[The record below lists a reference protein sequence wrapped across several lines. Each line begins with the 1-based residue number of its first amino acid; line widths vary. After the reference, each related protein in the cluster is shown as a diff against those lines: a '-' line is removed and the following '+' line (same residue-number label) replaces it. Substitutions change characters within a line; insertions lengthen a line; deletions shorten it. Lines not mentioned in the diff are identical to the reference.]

1 MNGFLAAAALIFAV
15 GAPAA
20 LAAEVTSVQAPKR
33 VPAGAKAKLVASI
46 KDVAS
51 CRLTATGATM
61 AASTSGM
68 DQVTFSFTVSRRAK
82 PGRHT
87 LTLRCAGAK
96 PKTIRLT
103 VTARKGKR
111 GTSTKLV
118 NGKIRIAVRRA
129 RCGPRVRR
137 RSAGDLTGASRRR
150 DRLPD
155 WWHKIDFAKLSALLG
170 KHA

>member
-33 VPAGAKAKLVASI
+33 VPAGAKAKIVASI

-51 CRLTATGATM
+51 CRLTATGATT

-96 PKTIRLT
+96 PKSIRLT

-118 NGKIRIAVRRA
+118 NGKIRVAVRRA
-129 RCGPRVRR
+129 ATPSPVSRTCARCTNGSSGACASS
-137 RSAGDLTGASRRR
+137 SAVTAAS
-150 DRLPD
+150 P
-155 WWHKIDFAKLSALLG
+155 S
-170 KHA
+170 